1 MLQNVWTPD
10 EIEGIIHAMQT
21 KLKSVPNGNSYGYGR
36 WPRTEHV
43 GEAERQRPDGSC
55 RNKYLVPSERL
66 NSTNCILHHRMD
78 VGLSYVFTGG
88 RGAMTNDPESLASR
102 SAVFFVPLYKLR
114 ADYDG
119 AGDPLAG
126 DVMDTI
132 AATVPGVESILR
144 DPKLAEATRAV
155 CGADRPEMGSIFQV
169 AFVVNVPG
177 QQLATHYDIP
187 FFWGANR
194 YTLPHWLIVAMSAS
208 GLFDDIRIRQIQGV
222 AYVHRWNHPSSGAIH
237 LYVHGAGKEAAV
249 IPANSSSAVI
259 VDGSVCQHG
268 VDMHNTAA
276 PVPPFSRHAKSRLD
290 WNPASEKWDLVVGER
305 GGGASSSERVAAS
318 YAQDELRTSFVWR
331 HMCFRSREERLRDEG
346 YREELPLESVLA
358 KFEADLRRR
367 GVIPDGFPRPPP
379 LSFAIS
385 IMQEYVLYPP
395 RRHSVW
401 PVNPCV
407 VAAVM
412 PAFLD
417 PVVKLVC
424 GR

>member
-1 MLQNVWTPD
+1 
-10 EIEGIIHAMQT
+10 
-21 KLKSVPNGNSYGYGR
+21 
-36 WPRTEHV
+36 
-43 GEAERQRPDGSC
+43 
-55 RNKYLVPSERL
+55 
-66 NSTNCILHHRMD
+66 MD

-88 RGAMTNDPESLASR
+88 RSSYTNDPESLASR

-119 AGDPLAG
+119 TGDPLAG
-126 DVMDTI
+126 NVMDTI
-132 AATVPGVESILR
+132 ASAVPGVESILR
-144 DPKLAEATRAV
+144 DPALAEATRAV

-222 AYVHRWNHPSSGAIH
+222 AYVHRWKHASSGAIH
-237 LYVHGAGKEAAV
+237 LYVHGAGQEAAV

-268 VDMHNTAA
+268 VDMHRPEA
-276 PVPPFSRHAKSRLD
+276 PVPPFSRHQRSRLD
-290 WNPASEKWDLVVGER
+290 WNPVTQKWDLVVGPDDT
-305 GGGASSSERVAAS
+305 VTAS
-318 YAQDELRTSFVWR
+318 YEQDELRTSFVWR
-331 HMCFRSREERLRDEG
+331 HMCFRSREERLRYES
-346 YREELPLESVLA
+346 YKKELPLETVLA

-367 GVIPDGFPRPPP
+367 GVIPDGFKRPAP
-379 LSFAIS
+379 LSFAFA
-385 IMQEYVLYPP
+385 IMKTYVLYPP
-395 RRHSVW
+395 RRRSVW

-407 VAAVM
+407 VAAVAPKFM
-412 PAFLD
+412 A
-417 PVVKLVC
+417 PVVKMVC
-424 GR
+424 GW